1 MKNIKIDDFK
11 INDELD
17 PYIIAEIGVNHE
29 GSIKLAKKLIKNAN
43 NAGAHAVKFQTYKAN
58 KLASKNSPAYWDL
71 KKEPTNSQFKL
82 FKKFDTFSKKD
93 YRELANYCKKLRI
106 NFLSTPFD
114 LEAATFLSNLVPA
127 FKIASAD
134 ITNFPLLKKCASFNK
149 PIILSVGASTIE
161 EISEAI
167 NVIEACGNSKIVLL
181 HCILNYP
188 TAIDKANLNSI
199 NILKR
204 TFPDYRIGYSDHV
217 APNNEG
223 MLSLEMALLMGAS
236 VIEKH
241 FTHDKTLKGNDHYHA
256 MDKRDLKSFT
266 KKITLYRK
274 LYGKKYIDVSEQ
286 ISARTNA
293 RRSIFSNRKI
303 EKGKKITEDCIIA
316 KRPGNG
322 IAPVHWDK
330 VVGKKMLITI
340 EDDTR
345 IEWNMLS

>member
-43 NAGAHAVKFQTYKAN
+43 DAGAHAVKFQTYKAN

-149 PIILSVGASTIE
+149 P
-161 EISEAI
+161 
-167 NVIEACGNSKIVLL
+167 
-181 HCILNYP
+181 
-188 TAIDKANLNSI
+188 
-199 NILKR
+199 
-204 TFPDYRIGYSDHV
+204 
-217 APNNEG
+217 
-223 MLSLEMALLMGAS
+223 
-236 VIEKH
+236 
-241 FTHDKTLKGNDHYHA
+241 
-256 MDKRDLKSFT
+256 
-266 KKITLYRK
+266 
-274 LYGKKYIDVSEQ
+274 
-286 ISARTNA
+286 
-293 RRSIFSNRKI
+293 
-303 EKGKKITEDCIIA
+303 
-316 KRPGNG
+316 
-322 IAPVHWDK
+322 
-330 VVGKKMLITI
+330 
-340 EDDTR
+340 
-345 IEWNMLS
+345 